1 MSTYDTDVTPI
12 NEKVMLSPCTHQRYA
27 TCVHSVHQSFENICV
42 RTVDT
47 DAVVIAVTS
56 VNEFKWKWKDLNV
69 SGNNFGWHLAL
80 VKVTAIFLSTQLPVR
95 SVQINAE
102 LYQ

>member
-12 NEKVMLSPCTHQRYA
+12 NDKVMFSPCTHQRYA

-47 DAVVIAVTS
+47 DALVIAVTS
-56 VNEFKWKWKDLNV
+56 LNEFKVVEDLNV
-69 SGNNFGWHLAL
+69 SSNNFGLHLAL
-80 VKVTAIFLSTQLPVR
+80 VKVTALFLSTQLPVR
-95 SVQINAE
+95 SVQRNAE